1 MRIYTEKSL
10 TNFEFWSGAKNNA
23 EMLSVEQ
30 LEQVETILED
40 CYPDGVDETTI
51 NDLFWF
57 DFETVLDWLGLAL
70 NDDGEIIDPTEV
82 EEEEEE
88 EEEEE

>member
-30 LEQVETILED
+30 LEQVEAILED
-40 CYPDGVDETTI
+40 CYPEGVDETTI

-88 EEEEE
+88 E

>member
-30 LEQVETILED
+30 LEQVEAILED
-40 CYPDGVDETTI
+40 CYPEGVDETTI

-70 NDDGEIIDPTEV
+70 NDDGEIIDPAEV

-88 EEEEE
+88 E

>member
-23 EMLSVEQ
+23 KMLSFEQ
-30 LEQVETILED
+30 LEQVEAILED
-40 CYPDGVDETTI
+40 CYPEGVDETTI

-57 DFETVLDWLGLAL
+57 DFETVLDWLGMAL

-88 EEEEE
+88 E

>member
-1 MRIYTEKSL
+1 MKIYTEKSL
-10 TNFEFWSGAKNNA
+10 ANFDFWSGAKSNA
-23 EMLSVEQ
+23 DMLSVEQ
-30 LEQVETILED
+30 LEQVEAILED
-40 CYPDGVDETTI
+40 CYPEGVDETTV

-88 EEEEE
+88 EEEE

>member
-88 EEEEE
+88 E

>member
-10 TNFEFWSGAKNNA
+10 ANFEFWSGAKNNA

-30 LEQVETILED
+30 FEQVEAILED
-40 CYPDGVDETTI
+40 CYPEGVDETTI

-88 EEEEE
+88 EE

>member
-1 MRIYTEKSL
+1 MKIYTEQSL
-10 TNFEFWSGAKNNA
+10 ANFEFWSGAKNNA
-23 EMLSVEQ
+23 DMLSVEQ
-30 LEQVETILED
+30 LEQIETILED
-40 CYPDGVDETTI
+40 CYPDGVDDTTI

-82 EEEEEE
+82 EEEEKEK
-88 EEEEE
+88 

>member
-10 TNFEFWSGAKNNA
+10 ADFDFWSGAKNNA

-40 CYPDGVDETTI
+40 CYPEGVDETTI

-88 EEEEE
+88 EEE

>member
-10 TNFEFWSGAKNNA
+10 ANFEFWSGAKNNA
-23 EMLSVEQ
+23 EMLSVEH
-30 LEQVETILED
+30 LERIEAILED
-40 CYPDGVDETTI
+40 CYPEGVDETTI

-57 DFETVLDWLGLAL
+57 DFKTVLDWLGLAL
-70 NDDGEIIDPTEV
+70 NDDGEVIDPAEV

-88 EEEEE
+88 EEE

>member
-30 LEQVETILED
+30 LEQVEAVLED
-40 CYPDGVDETTI
+40 CYPEGVDETTI

-88 EEEEE
+88 E

>member
-10 TNFEFWSGAKNNA
+10 ANFEFWSGAKHNA

-30 LEQVETILED
+30 LEQVEAILED
-40 CYPDGVDETTI
+40 CYLDGVDETTI

-57 DFETVLDWLGLAL
+57 DFETVLNWLGLAL
-70 NDDGEIIDPTEV
+70 NDDGDIIDPTEV
-82 EEEEEE
+82 EEEEE
-88 EEEEE
+88 

>member
-88 EEEEE
+88 EEES

>member
-1 MRIYTEKSL
+1 MRIYTKKSL
-10 TNFEFWSGAKNNA
+10 ANFEFWSGAKNNA

-30 LEQVETILED
+30 LEQIEAILED
-40 CYPDGVDETTI
+40 CYPEGVDETTI

-57 DFETVLDWLGLAL
+57 EFETVLDWLGLAL

-88 EEEEE
+88 EEE